1 MARWLG
7 LVSSFLKETA
17 FGFTSLPSLH
27 LGTYSRLEA
36 NLSFEGEYISVHKPI
51 TLGSKKKSDFDYSGI
66 IKFSNLR
73 RWKDFRILVPSP
85 STFQMKIPRPRVKC
99 E

>member
-17 FGFTSLPSLH
+17 FGFTSLPRLH

-51 TLGSKKKSDFDYSGI
+51 TLGSKK
-66 IKFSNLR
+66 NLTLTTQELLNSQILGGGR
-73 RWKDFRILVPSP
+73 TSESSFLVLPLFR
-85 STFQMKIPRPRVKC
+85 
-99 E
+99 